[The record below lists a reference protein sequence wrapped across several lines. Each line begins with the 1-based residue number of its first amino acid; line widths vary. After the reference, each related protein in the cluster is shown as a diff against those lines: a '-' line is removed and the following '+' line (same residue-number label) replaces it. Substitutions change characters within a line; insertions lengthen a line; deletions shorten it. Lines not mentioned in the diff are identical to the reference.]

1 MDLTF
6 QVPVQYCSLQHQ
18 ALLPSPVTSTTECRF
33 CFDSISSFFLELFLN
48 IIYNYLF
55 LHFILNITF
64 GCAGLDRCAGSSP
77 VAVSWAPLSS
87 RVCPSHCDV
96 FSLWSMRPRESGL
109 SCRGS
114 WALLHRL
121 SSCGTQALWLW
132 HVGSSWGRD

>member
-1 MDLTF
+1 M
-6 QVPVQYCSLQHQ
+6 QYCSLQHQ

-77 VAVSWAPLSS
+77 VAVSWGSS
-87 RVCPSHCDV
+87 LVTCVS
-96 FSLWSMRPRESGL
+96 FSLWCLLVVEHAPQGERAQLPWL
-109 SCRGS
+109 LGS
-114 WALLHRL
+114 TA
-121 SSCGTQALWLW
+121 QAQ
-132 HVGSSWGRD
+132 